1 MHDESFDRMIRDR
14 LKGLSVDY
22 NEKDWEALQDMLNVS
37 GPEHNISI
45 SDLHAE
51 LGQVNGMSGED
62 SFNQLISQ
70 KLQNYTVHGDIE
82 QDWFYLASK
91 LYGPFDA
98 SVDYALGKYEVPYDP
113 ADWQAMVAYIDSPFY
128 DQIRQKLSNHN
139 VSGATTDWK
148 FMKARLESGT
158 ASQKPARAF
167 AWYPY
172 AIAASLALLIMLWL
186 PQSGII
192 SEVGGPSGESMTMR
206 NLNENEE
213 NLTGEIIIPANK
225 ALVNDTI
232 VDSSRQAK
240 RTLRLENN
248 IADALSNLDEASSTH
263 KKPQKQ
269 ILVDISSIDA
279 SEKIHHHLGLDEE
292 LSGFPDRKESESETQ
307 TDESD
312 AAAESERVVRKL
324 DQYEN
329 LADDNSDTYNQS
341 PYTQLPLIRPV
352 SKKIDTALLEESS
365 IRPYEYIGFHNMNQ
379 GLDPEFWIGF
389 YSGSASSMAELNDP
403 AELGFV
409 GGMRVELKF
418 NDMLSLVSG
427 INYAEKS
434 YTNEFNTRQT
444 ADNAAGFTRVQQVL
458 EARFSMIEIPA
469 LVRLKVP
476 SEEQHSFYV
485 QAGIVPFIML
495 QEDYNNYNPNSPS
508 NIDRSSSSIA
518 GFGFDPKEQYE
529 STSHNLSFQT
539 YVANL
544 YTAIGW
550 EYELNTNLML
560 QVEPFFQMGLQSM
573 GPPGSDAAEQKK
585 LYTGGIAA
593 SFIFNSASGKKK
605 RKK

>member
-1 MHDESFDRMIRDR
+1 MHDESFDRMIRDK
-14 LKGLSVDY
+14 LKGFSVDY
-22 NEKDWEALQDMLNVS
+22 DVKDWETLQSLLDAS
-37 GPEHNISI
+37 GPEHNISTN
-45 SDLHAE
+45 DPHAE
-51 LGQVNGMSGED
+51 LGQGSDMSGEA
-62 SFNQLISQ
+62 SFDQLISQ
-70 KLQNYTVHGDIE
+70 KLQRHTVQEDIE
-82 QDWFYLASK
+82 QAWYFLASE

-98 SVDYALGKYEVPYDP
+98 SVDYALRKYEVPYDP
-113 ADWQAMVAYIDSPFY
+113 ADWQAMVEYMDAPFY
-128 DQIRQKLSNHN
+128 DQVSQKLSNYS

-148 FMKARLESGT
+148 FMKASLERDNIT
-158 ASQKPARAF
+158 QKPERVS

-172 AIAASLALLIMLWL
+172 AIVASLALLLMLWL
-186 PQSGII
+186 PQSGIF
-192 SEVGGPSGESMTMR
+192 SSAPSGDSIPVS
-206 NLNENEE
+206 NPADDEE
-213 NLTGEIIIPANK
+213 HLTGELTTSADIDPVAD
-225 ALVNDTI
+225 AEL
-232 VDSSRQAK
+232 DSSIQSEGS
-240 RTLRLENN
+240 LGLENS
-248 IADALSNLDEASSTH
+248 IADALSMLNEASSTH
-263 KKPQKQ
+263 KKLRNQ
-269 ILVDISSIDA
+269 ITMNISSIDA
-279 SEKIHHHLGLDEE
+279 SEKVDNSLGLEEE
-292 LSGFPDRKESESETQ
+292 LPNLPNPNE
-307 TDESD
+307 
-312 AAAESERVVRKL
+312 AESEMKSDKSDTEVKSERIVRKL
-324 DQYEN
+324 DQYAD
-329 LADDNSDTYNQS
+329 LAADNTDTYIRS

-352 SKKIDTALLEESS
+352 SKKTSSATLEESS
-365 IRPYEYIGFHNMNQ
+365 IMPDEFIGIHNMNQ

-476 SEEQHSFYV
+476 SEEQHSFYI

-495 QEDYNNYNPNSPS
+495 QEDYNNYNPNTPS
-508 NIDRSSSSIA
+508 NIDRSPSSIA

-544 YTAIGW
+544 HTAIGW

-573 GPPGSDAAEQKK
+573 GPPGSDAAERKK
-585 LYTGGIAA
+585 LYTGGVAA
-593 SFIFNSASGKKK
+593 SFIFNSASDKKK
-605 RKK
+605 RRK